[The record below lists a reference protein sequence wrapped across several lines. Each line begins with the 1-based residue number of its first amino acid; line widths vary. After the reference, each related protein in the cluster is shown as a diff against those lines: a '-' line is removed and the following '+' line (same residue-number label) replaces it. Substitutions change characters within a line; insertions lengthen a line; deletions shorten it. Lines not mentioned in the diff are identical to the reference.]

1 MFHWCTMMIVILCNL
16 LNNMINKSIKLSTL
30 FAMRKIKYQS
40 TYFNPKKKTM
50 NTMDAWN
57 FLMKLS
63 FCWLKHFHSSIHQN
77 LPHVRLSLKSS
88 DYVEQNRDPP
98 RCYENM
104 TTHCSPHISLANFRV
119 SQNNT
124 DKSYMTLSSITQTI
138 IPLTGNKAEERKL
151 HVYWRQNR
159 NNLSRGKTSI
169 VDEMWTEFS
178 AVGNQPDYMW
188 ITQPTCIVMIWEKK
202 MKFNQ
207 TLILYDK
214 WEELRRW
221 KFQTLVYS
229 NRTTNHVTIKVK
241 LFD

>member
-1 MFHWCTMMIVILCNL
+1 
-16 LNNMINKSIKLSTL
+16 
-30 FAMRKIKYQS
+30 
-40 TYFNPKKKTM
+40 M

-57 FLMKLS
+57 FLMKIS
-63 FCWLKHFHSSIHQN
+63 FCWLKHFHSALHQN

-98 RCYENM
+98 RCYDNM
-104 TTHCSPHISLANFRV
+104 TTHCSHHISLANFRV
-119 SQNNT
+119 SQNKT

-138 IPLTGNKAEERKL
+138 IPLTETKQKRENC
-151 HVYWRQNR
+151 
-159 NNLSRGKTSI
+159 
-169 VDEMWTEFS
+169 
-178 AVGNQPDYMW
+178 
-188 ITQPTCIVMIWEKK
+188 TCIDDGTETICLVEKHRLSMRCEPNFQRSETSRIICESHNQLVLLWYERKK

-207 TLILYDK
+207 NLILYDK

-221 KFQTLVYS
+221 KFHTLVYS